1 MTILGESE
9 PVEHS
14 LAKAL
19 AANEL
24 EPRMAALESTKT
36 YLKENSE
43 SEQVKMEPLEDML
56 KNNAET
62 ADNLEKIWKGL
73 FYCMW
78 HSDKLAVQDELCDK
92 YSNILHGMDPKNP
105 GYQLLY
111 VRAFFRTM
119 SREWNGVDQYR
130 INKYMRL
137 VRFVL
142 RQSLVCFTKNGELD
156 SLFSVLTEEGLGPID
171 WKTGNINNVP
181 LGLKYHFVDIWI
193 EEWKNLKF
201 GLDIM
206 NETDFIEF
214 DWKPESFNSRFIDD
228 ESTWQMMR
236 PWVIVIL
243 RTKLDFYRNRVYDDI
258 FEILLEEADCSVDM
272 IKSAPGLDEDEVKS
286 MVNTPRL
293 QLKFEFLANR
303 IMSCCNGKVEID
315 APLKQTNRNRA
326 YKLIN
331 RLREVAMDHVPIP
344 EGTPDLSVYD
354 KLKKKNKLDRRQ
366 RKKENQRFRKR
377 MASDQPLE
385 EKSAKKKKIVKCDD
399 LLEEKM
405 DVEAD
410 SGVSQ
415 SDDDDEMGEVGVR
428 SSKSIMEAEEVVLDT
443 SKRDGNR
450 KRKNKK
456 KNAKRLEMLRGAIS
470 AEEDRLEEA
479 ESKKALVNAVNKK
492 HDNDDSED
500 KRSGKRLNI
509 RLDKCQVKYFD
520 KKEKLKY
527 ETSDAYDPDNTPTRS
542 ILSKVPIKK

>member
-1 MTILGESE
+1 
-9 PVEHS
+9 
-14 LAKAL
+14 
-19 AANEL
+19 
-24 EPRMAALESTKT
+24 
-36 YLKENSE
+36 
-43 SEQVKMEPLEDML
+43 
-56 KNNAET
+56 
-62 ADNLEKIWKGL
+62 
-73 FYCMW
+73 MW

-92 YSNILHGMDPKNP
+92 YSNILHGMDQKNP

-142 RQSLVCFTKNGELD
+142 RQSLVCFSKNGELD

-243 RTKLDFYRNRVYDDI
+243 RTKLDFYRNRVYEDI

-315 APLKQTNRNRA
+315 APIKQTNRNRA

-344 EGTPDLSVYD
+344 ESTPDLSQYSESWNY
-354 KLKKKNKLDRRQ
+354 KKKLQQNGEFQ
-366 RKKENQRFRKR
+366 
-377 MASDQPLE
+377 
-385 EKSAKKKKIVKCDD
+385 AK
-399 LLEEKM
+399 
-405 DVEAD
+405 
-410 SGVSQ
+410 
-415 SDDDDEMGEVGVR
+415 
-428 SSKSIMEAEEVVLDT
+428 T
-443 SKRDGNR
+443 
-450 KRKNKK
+450 
-456 KNAKRLEMLRGAIS
+456 
-470 AEEDRLEEA
+470 
-479 ESKKALVNAVNKK
+479 
-492 HDNDDSED
+492 
-500 KRSGKRLNI
+500 
-509 RLDKCQVKYFD
+509 
-520 KKEKLKY
+520 
-527 ETSDAYDPDNTPTRS
+527 
-542 ILSKVPIKK
+542 